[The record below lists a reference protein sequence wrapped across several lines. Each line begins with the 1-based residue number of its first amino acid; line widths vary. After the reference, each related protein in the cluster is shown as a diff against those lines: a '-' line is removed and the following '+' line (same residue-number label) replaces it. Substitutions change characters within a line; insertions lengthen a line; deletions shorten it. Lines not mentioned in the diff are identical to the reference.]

1 MASRPFPNTS
11 LDTSLNVCDD
21 EVCGGLIHSFVHS
34 VSFYGATFPSTSNH
48 SPEGPRVLVCGG
60 ATGGSWL
67 RGIWAGEHFGKVR
80 LEKGSGARGPRGEA
94 HHGDGHQP
102 RAKSW
107 ASISSPDGKPLRFLS
122 AKKQRHGRWRPWPGA
137 TRPVSAPA
145 GADTAPRALP
155 RPHTLSQQLSRGAA
169 GPVRDEVPRVD
180 APSLA
185 AEPRRGRR
193 REAPSGA
200 GSVRPRLGAE
210 EAGGDTLGETAR
222 RPPGGRG
229 GAGRR
234 VSGHVVPTLDALL

>member
-1 MASRPFPNTS
+1 M
-11 LDTSLNVCDD
+11 
-21 EVCGGLIHSFVHS
+21 
-34 VSFYGATFPSTSNH
+34 
-48 SPEGPRVLVCGG
+48 LVCGG

-102 RAKSW
+102 RATSW

-234 VSGHVVPTLDALL
+234 VSGHVVPMLDALL